1 MGVEKTE
8 EAISMRFWIP
18 MTLGLM
24 TYYLLGRSITHEGI
38 TFFATTLVLVG
49 GHFLYG
55 WIEKRLGNK

>member
-8 EAISMRFWIP
+8 EAISMRFWVP

-24 TYYLLGRSITHEGI
+24 TYLLFSLTTIHEGTTI
-38 TFFATTLVLVG
+38 IATSLVMVG

-55 WIEKRLGNK
+55 WMAKRLGNK